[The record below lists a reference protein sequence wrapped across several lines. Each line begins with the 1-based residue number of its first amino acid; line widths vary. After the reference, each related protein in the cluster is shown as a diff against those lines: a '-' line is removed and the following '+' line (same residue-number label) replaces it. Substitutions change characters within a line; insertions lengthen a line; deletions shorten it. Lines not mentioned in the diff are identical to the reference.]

1 MKYIKGKG
9 VQVMSKYG
17 RGLKIAAIITTI
29 IVLISIILML
39 VAPADTSATMKLGVF
54 MFLYSFMGEIV
65 IWRLYE
71 EFKKADLIK
80 KRDYL

>member
-1 MKYIKGKG
+1 
-9 VQVMSKYG
+9 MSKYG
-17 RGLKIAAIITTI
+17 KGLTIAAIVLAVI
-29 IVLISIILML
+29 IAISIVLML
-39 VAPADTSATMKLGVF
+39 VAPANTSAAMKLGVF

-65 IWRLYE
+65 VWRVFE